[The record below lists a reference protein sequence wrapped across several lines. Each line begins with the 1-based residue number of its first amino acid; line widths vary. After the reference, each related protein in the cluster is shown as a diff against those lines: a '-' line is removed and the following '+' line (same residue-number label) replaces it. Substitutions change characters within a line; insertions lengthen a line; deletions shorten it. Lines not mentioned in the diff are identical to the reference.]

1 MTKTL
6 HSNIRISDRVV
17 KILEVQI
24 LEGSLKPGEALPSE
38 RDLAAEIG
46 VSRPTIR
53 EAIRTLVSRGMLAT
67 RHGGRTVVT
76 DKLDAIFIDSWQEM
90 LLNHPNIQ
98 NDLLE
103 FRHILE
109 GQAAFFAAQ
118 RSTEIDLI
126 NLEKAHQILEF
137 AYAGQDLKQSIDADV
152 AFHQAIAEASHN
164 VLIGHLSSS
173 LFKLINGHV
182 TKNLEFLHTRPLQWK
197 MLEQQHYAIWQA
209 IRDHQ
214 PEAALKA
221 ANGHIEFV
229 VENMKTNATVN
240 ERLQS
245 AMRRQS

>member
-1 MTKTL
+1 MTKNL
-6 HSNIRISDRVV
+6 HTNIRISDRVV

-38 RDLAAEIG
+38 RDLAIEIG

-53 EAIRTLVSRGMLAT
+53 EAIRSLVSRGMLAT

-76 DKLDAIFIDSWQEM
+76 DKLDSTFIDSWQEM

-118 RSTEIDLI
+118 RATEIDLI
-126 NLEKAHQILEF
+126 NLDSAHEKLVL
-137 AYAGQDLKQSIDADV
+137 AYDGGDLRKSIDADV

-197 MLEQQHYAIWQA
+197 MLEKQHNSIWQA
-209 IRDHQ
+209 IREHQ
-214 PEAALKA
+214 PENALKA
-221 ANGHIEFV
+221 ASGHIEFV
-229 VENMKTNATVN
+229 IENMKTNAQVN
-240 ERLQS
+240 ERRQS
-245 AMRRQS
+245 AIRRLA